1 MDYIVYSVGSAE
13 IPLLRVQRRLRRGPA
28 IISTQKTCFL
38 LSTLASLILVS
49 GFRLFSSDTRRRVA
63 PPASSPWSSK
73 AARVGKPSLPVLLLW
88 LATSV
93 SGWAQGSPA
102 TIRVG
107 AFPNITHAQA
117 MVGKA
122 NGWFDKAMGS
132 QVKIQWTSF
141 NAGPS
146 AIEALFAGAIDMTY
160 VGPNPA
166 INGYVR
172 SNGEALRVVAGAAS
186 GGASLV
192 VRNDSGIRKP
202 EDFHG
207 KRVAS
212 PQFGNTQDV
221 ALRNWL
227 KKNGMKTTDKGGDV
241 QIVPMANPDQLTLFL
256 KKELDAAWAPEP
268 WATRLIHE
276 GNGRLLVDERTLWP
290 DGQFVI
296 GLLVV
301 NTKFLKA
308 HPDLVKNWIRA
319 HVDLTDWINGHQPE
333 AKKLLNQ
340 QIQAETG
347 KALPSVV
354 LDEAFSR
361 MQVTFDPLHSAL
373 TTAAQQAFDDG
384 FLGRQMPDLSHLYD
398 LTLLNQVLAEK
409 GRKAIP

>member
-1 MDYIVYSVGSAE
+1 MSRQFLFGFVLWIVSSAAGWGQGSAN
-13 IPLLRVQRRLRRGPA
+13 
-28 IISTQKTCFL
+28 
-38 LSTLASLILVS
+38 
-49 GFRLFSSDTRRRVA
+49 
-63 PPASSPWSSK
+63 
-73 AARVGKPSLPVLLLW
+73 
-88 LATSV
+88 
-93 SGWAQGSPA
+93 

-122 NGWFDKAMGS
+122 NGFFDKAMGP
-132 QVKIQWTSF
+132 QVKVQWTSF

-172 SNGEALRVVAGAAS
+172 SNGEALRVVSGAAS

-192 VRNDSGIRKP
+192 VRNDSGINKP

-227 KKNGMKTTDKGGDV
+227 RSHGLKTNDKGGDV

-256 KKELDAAWAPEP
+256 KKDLDAAWAPEP

-276 GNGRLLVDERTLWP
+276 GNGRLLVDERSLWP
-290 DGQFVI
+290 NGQFVI

-319 HVDLTDWINGHQPE
+319 NVELTDWINGHQDE

-340 QIQAETG
+340 QIQVETS
-347 KALPSVV
+347 KALPVAV
-354 LDEAFSR
+354 LNEAFSR
-361 MQVTFDPLHSAL
+361 LQVTYDPLHSAL

-384 FLGRQMPDLSHLYD
+384 FLGRQMPDLSKLYD
-398 LTLLNQVLAEK
+398 LTLLNEVLKEK
-409 GRKAIP
+409 SRKAIQ